1 MRGRVRGRRRP
12 RGMRAAEGR
21 EQQAKGVGVPRPG
34 RRGGGFRCSWQSR
47 RLERHLQEPFAEMR
61 EAPGSRCEGVSGG
74 AKPPPTLPVSGISII

>member
-1 MRGRVRGRRRP
+1 MRGRRRP

-61 EAPGSRCEGVSGG
+61 EAGEPMRRRFWGRQAPADTSGLRD
-74 AKPPPTLPVSGISII
+74 KYRLKNCL